1 MGHGSL
7 KRLSWTGKRENWK
20 YLREQEIELD
30 DLPQG
35 GYPLWAMLYPA
46 RYQVGMAN
54 LGFQT
59 IIAEM
64 RSLGVGVERFF
75 AGRLSALSVEAE
87 RPISNFPL
95 ISASIAYEP
104 DIVTLLSLFRQWRIS
119 PCPEE
124 RESLGQAVFGVG
136 GALSYIN
143 PLAFSGLADYVVLGD
158 GEKVVEHLVREG
170 RHYMRHGDRSKFR
183 KALAEHPSIYVPSIH
198 DRVILRGERAQKRRN
213 IIENLDMARGKSLW
227 IAPSS
232 VFGKTV
238 LIELQRGCRR
248 NCSFCTIPSSFGK
261 PRTRSVGRVLE
272 DIASVGSFGGT
283 QIGLVSPETGD
294 YPFLAELLSAVDSLG
309 TPVSFASLRVD
320 NISESMIKSLTRS
333 GRHALT
339 VAPEAGNDRLRRACG
354 KYFTE
359 DDIIERL
366 AMASSMGVRKVKLY
380 FMTGLPGEKA
390 SDVDDIARLSGRVRL
405 ENGLQVTASVGVFV
419 PKPMTRWEKAE
430 MISDGEAH
438 IRQKRL
444 KALFRNGPAKGC
456 QVNFQEP
463 GEAALEFALAWKG
476 LLMAKD
482 FCSYEKKTARFPKPG
497 SEQRVI
503 LLEQL
508 GLLGYN

>member
-1 MGHGSL
+1 M
-7 KRLSWTGKRENWK
+7 KRLSGKYKRENWK

-64 RSLGVGVERFF
+64 RTLGVGVERFF

-95 ISASIAYEP
+95 ISASVAYEP
-104 DIVTLLSLFRQWRIS
+104 DILTLLSLFRRWRIS

-143 PLAFSGLADYVVLGD
+143 PLAFSGMADYVVLGD
-158 GEKVVEHLVREG
+158 GERVVEHLVREA
-170 RHYMRHGDRSKFR
+170 RHYLRHGDRSKFR
-183 KALAEHPSIYVPSIH
+183 EALAEHPSIYVPSLH
-198 DRVILRGERAQKRRN
+198 DRVILKGEKAQKRRN
-213 IIENLDMARGKSLW
+213 IIDDLDKARGKSLW

-238 LIELQRGCRR
+238 LVELQRGCRR

-261 PRTRSVGRVLE
+261 PRIRSVGRVLE
-272 DIASVGSFGGT
+272 DIASVGSFGGI
-283 QIGLVSPETGD
+283 QIGLISPETGD

-309 TPVSFASLRVD
+309 TAVSFASLRVD
-320 NISESMIKSLTRS
+320 NISESMIKSLTGS

-366 AMASSMGVRKVKLY
+366 AMASSMGIRKVKLY
-380 FMTGLPGEKA
+380 FMMGIPGERA
-390 SDVDDIARLSGRVRL
+390 SDVDDIARLSGRVRA

-419 PKPMTRWEKAE
+419 PKPMTPWEKAE

-438 IRQKRL
+438 TRKKRL
-444 KALFRNGPAKGC
+444 KKLFRDGPAKGC
-456 QVNFQEP
+456 RVNFQEP
-463 GEAALEFALAWKG
+463 REAALEFALAWKG
-476 LLMAKD
+476 LSMAKG
-482 FCSYEKKTARFPKPG
+482 FCSHGKGAARVSEPG
-497 SEQRVI
+497 QEQRVI